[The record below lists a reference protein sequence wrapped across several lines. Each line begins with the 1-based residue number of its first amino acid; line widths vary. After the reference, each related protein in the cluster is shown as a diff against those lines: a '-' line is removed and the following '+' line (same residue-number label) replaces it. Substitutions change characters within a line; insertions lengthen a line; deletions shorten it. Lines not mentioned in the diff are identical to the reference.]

1 VRADGIRRE
10 MCSGAVSGQLD
21 GVLGVAAA
29 MGRGGVAGR
38 TGGRAFVAFY
48 LREGKLV
55 GGVNV
60 NIGGVS
66 EHVQRLLREGG
77 AVDVQQLGDPDVGPS
92 EWRTSS
98 RPPAQASRAGS

>member
-1 VRADGIRRE
+1 MEYSGWPLPWDRVVFRGERADG
-10 MCSGAVSGQLD
+10 
-21 GVLGVAAA
+21 
-29 MGRGGVAGR
+29 
-38 TGGRAFVAFY
+38 AFVAFD
-48 LREGKLV
+48 LRDGKLV
-55 GGVNV
+55 GGANV
-60 NIGGVS
+60 NIGGVN